1 MPWYTPTS
9 DWAETDGPADDGLSV
24 QVHAAPNE
32 RPFLRARTDSDEY
45 LFTGT
50 DPRPDTDTTHTV
62 ARIDPD
68 TGAGTALFTVHADG
82 QNLVFE
88 ENAEADVDEAL
99 YDHARS
105 ALNEIMI
112 PVYID
117 DVIEDVS
124 EQTDALVA
132 LHTAQYGPDD
142 EWTYFRAALFDDGTL
157 CLEDEHGEL

>member
-1 MPWYTPTS
+1 VTWYTATS
-9 DWAETDGPADDGLSV
+9 NWAAADGPADNGLSV
-24 QVHAAPNE
+24 QVHAAPDE
-32 RPFLRARTDSDEY
+32 RPFLRARTNSDEC

-62 ARIDPD
+62 ARIDPE
-68 TGAGTALFTVHADG
+68 TGAGTALFTVHANG

-88 ENAEADVDEAL
+88 EHAEGSVDESF

-117 DVIEDVS
+117 DVIEDAS
-124 EQTDALVA
+124 ERTDALVA
-132 LHTAQYGPDD
+132 LHTAQYGPGDQ
-142 EWTYFRAALFDDGTL
+142 WTYFRAALFDDGAL